1 MDMGARGCA
10 DPRQEWICRQGYR
23 RPPRVQSFASGGAL
37 PPLDVMARLSLAPG
51 SVKTA
56 TSPGGTGQSL
66 AALEIR
72 LEPTEATSKVNSTG
86 EELPIQ
92 KVTPSYRIIRALARF
107 LLRIMVRIKVSG
119 EQNLPSAGPLILVIN
134 HLHLLDPIVLMT
146 ILPFRV
152 EVLVAE
158 KYRKRFPIGQIV
170 SSAGGIFVR
179 RGEID
184 RKALRTCLDSLR
196 SGRILGMSPEGT
208 RSKTGVLQR
217 AKPGVAYFV
226 LKTGAPLL
234 PIGLW
239 GLNEMVSSWK
249 RLRRA
254 EVRVVIGEAF
264 RLSVPEKKVRTED
277 LQAMA
282 DQIMLRVAELLPSR
296 YWGAYADDLSA
307 GTDLGVRRAQTE
319 KPDDEPKAPDR
330 NRDADG

>member
-1 MDMGARGCA
+1 
-10 DPRQEWICRQGYR
+10 
-23 RPPRVQSFASGGAL
+23 
-37 PPLDVMARLSLAPG
+37 
-51 SVKTA
+51 
-56 TSPGGTGQSL
+56 
-66 AALEIR
+66 
-72 LEPTEATSKVNSTG
+72 VNSTG

-92 KVTPSYRIIRALARF
+92 KVTPSYRMIRALARF
-107 LLRIMVRIKVSG
+107 LLRLMVRIKVSG
-119 EQNLPSAGPLILVIN
+119 EENLPSGGPLILVIN
-134 HLHLLDPIVLMT
+134 HLHLLDPIVLMV

-152 EVLVAE
+152 DVLVAE
-158 KYRKRFPIGQIV
+158 KYRKIFPIGQIV

-196 SGRILGMSPEGT
+196 SRRVLGMSPEGT

-239 GLNEMVSSWK
+239 GLNGMVSSWK

-254 EVRVVIGEAF
+254 EVRVVIGEPF

-282 DQIMLRVAELLPSR
+282 DQIMLKVAELLPSK
-296 YWGAYADDLSA
+296 YWGAYADDVSA
-307 GTDLGVRRAQTE
+307 VTDARGRPVRSEKLGDAP
-319 KPDDEPKAPDR
+319 KMPDSNGK
-330 NRDADG
+330 ADG